1 MNNYKINYYKNKS
14 KINYKE
20 YVMGCDIGGTNTNI
34 AVAGIQKMKPDLLFS
49 IDFKTIQLKSIVP
62 AINDTIKFAN
72 DHYKIN
78 INSACIGAAGVISK
92 SNNYAELTNIN
103 WDVNKEE
110 IIESTSL
117 SKVKI
122 LNDFQI
128 IGYGINLLNLND
140 TKDLIAIREIRE
152 GRDDNQNKEETRVII
167 GAGTG
172 LGKVTLIYD
181 KTKDVYVP
189 NPSEGGH
196 SDLPLYNE
204 FEFELA
210 AYIKLIKKSSYP
222 INYEDVLSGRGIMN
236 IYKYIRKTK
245 IFKDTKYTKEIDKIS
260 DKTPLIS
267 EYRQK
272 DKTCKEVFNIFTTF
286 FARCSKN
293 FVLDTLS
300 TGGLYIAGGISIKNK
315 EIFNSKLFFNEFVKT
330 TNREQFLKNIPIYLI
345 LDYNI
350 SIKGACFAAILN
362 VEN

>member
-1 MNNYKINYYKNKS
+1 MNNYKINNYKNKS
-14 KINYKE
+14 KKKYKE
-20 YVMGCDIGGTNTNI
+20 YVIGCDIGGTNTNI

-49 IDFKTIQLKSIVP
+49 LDFKTIKLKSIVP

-92 SNNYAELTNIN
+92 SNNYAKLTNIN

-140 TKDLIAIREIRE
+140 AKDIIAIRE
-152 GRDDNQNKEETRVII
+152 GRANNQNREETIAII

-196 SDLPLYNE
+196 SDLPLYNN
-204 FEFELA
+204 FELELA

-222 INYEDVLSGRGIMN
+222 INYEDILSGRGIMN
-236 IYKYIRKTK
+236 IYKYIRKNK

-272 DKTCKEVFNIFTTF
+272 DKTCKEVFNIFTIF

-293 FVLDTLS
+293 FVLDNLS

-330 TNREQFLKNIPIYLI
+330 SKREQFLKNIPIYLI

-350 SIKGACFAAILN
+350 SLKGACFAAMLN